1 MTEIPSKEEY
11 LRVRENRV
19 KQLFDIT
26 QDPDRLADE
35 LGAMVDI
42 LGDIARTTRVD
53 EFRIVTEML
62 IDVITLQTI
71 QAHMASEEAKE
82 TYGHAADEKEEG
94 N

>member
-11 LRVRENRV
+11 LKVRENRV
-19 KQLFDIT
+19 KQLFDIS

-42 LGDIARTTRVD
+42 LGDIARTTPID

-82 TYGHAADEKEEG
+82 KYGNASDQKEEG